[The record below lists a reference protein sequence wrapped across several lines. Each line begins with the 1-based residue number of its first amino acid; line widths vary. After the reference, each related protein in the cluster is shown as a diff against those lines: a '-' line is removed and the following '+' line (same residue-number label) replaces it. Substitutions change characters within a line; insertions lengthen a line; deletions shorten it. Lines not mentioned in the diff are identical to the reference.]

1 MNEAEPVQISD
12 SSGLSIRAWLKAAD
26 GGEDASQVLLQLTD
40 GTQFSVPRDL
50 LVPAGDG
57 RYTLSVNLREY
68 VRRTPEALG
77 DAEETVVSLAEE
89 TLQVGKRKVERDRVR
104 LHKTV
109 TERLETVELSLMRE
123 QVEVERVS
131 VNRPVEVAEPVRYED
146 DVMVIPRYEEVLV
159 VTKQL
164 MLVEELR
171 VRTVRSERREPQQV
185 TLRREEL
192 SVERGD
198 VDTNLD
204 TDRNADVATDLE
216 A

>member
-12 SSGLSIRAWLKAAD
+12 SSGLSVRAWLKPANGD
-26 GGEDASQVLLQLTD
+26 ENASQMTLQLTD
-40 GTQFSVPRDL
+40 GTQFMVPRDL

-57 RYTLSVNLREY
+57 RYTLSVSLREY
-68 VRRTPEALG
+68 VRKTPEAA
-77 DAEETVVSLAEE
+77 AEETVVSLAEE
-89 TLQVGKRKVERDRVR
+89 TLQVGKRTVERGRVR

-109 TERLETVELSLMRE
+109 TERTETAELTLRRE
-123 QVEVERVS
+123 QVEVERVTI
-131 VNRPVEVAEPVRYED
+131 NRPVEEVGSVRYEG

-159 VTKQL
+159 VSKQL

-198 VDTNLD
+198 DLGTDVDA
-204 TDRNADVATDLE
+204 DRNADVATDLE